1 MDAPFLFRPIRQT
14 APSQVTLILRAPAAA
29 GDLGRAVPAL
39 IATLDRDVP
48 VSDLQTMESRIAK
61 TLAYPTF
68 RARLLGGFAG
78 LALLLAVAGLYGVLS
93 QLVAQRTQEIGIR
106 VALGAQRSAVLALVA
121 KQGALLAGTGL
132 VAGIAIALWLGRF
145 LESMLY
151 GIRPTDPTMLALV
164 SVVLASAAVDR
175 HLAAGPPGAADRS
188 DRRAATGVV
197 FNRLAAVLAA
207 GVARRVAPASITS
220 RTFLA
225 SDTGVKGFWR
235 KGRPDSAMP

>member
-1 MDAPFLFRPIRQT
+1 MRGRAGPSFLNWVDAPFLFRPIRQT

-39 IATLDRDVP
+39 VARLDRDVP
-48 VSDLQTMESRIAK
+48 VSDLQTMEARLAK
-61 TLAYPTF
+61 TLAYPAF

-132 VAGIAIALWLGRF
+132 VAGVAIALWLGRF
-145 LESMLY
+145 LRSMLY
-151 GIRPTDPTMLALV
+151 GIRPADPTMLALV
-164 SVVLASAAVDR
+164 
-175 HLAAGPPGAADRS
+175 
-188 DRRAATGVV
+188 T
-197 FNRLAAVLAA
+197 
-207 GVARRVAPASITS
+207 
-220 RTFLA
+220 
-225 SDTGVKGFWR
+225 
-235 KGRPDSAMP
+235 